1 MAHSRPFCHL
11 NHWEGQKK
19 VSIEVPI
26 KARAK
31 HRSRVRWRNGRM
43 LTQYSSQF
51 TFFPRFFPVSLQAG
65 HKKRGLRK
73 KFTLYSS
80 INLCFCIGF
89 NKPPNL
95 YFPANSVVTFHRS
108 VWWSMENEGQ
118 SSPPSALFHSLC
130 VIVESH
136 CLESCLFVIFE

>member
-1 MAHSRPFCHL
+1 MAHSRPFSHL

-95 YFPANSVVTFHRS
+95 YFPANSQSPSIGQCGGAWRMRDRAHHLLLYSTVCVS
-108 VWWSMENEGQ
+108 LLNLIVW
-118 SSPPSALFHSLC
+118 SPA
-130 VIVESH
+130 
-136 CLESCLFVIFE
+136 CL